1 MPPSPERGRW
11 PADLAEARDPY
22 LEDGVEDWGADTHH
36 FPRDDPYGHVGHAT
50 DGNGASP
57 YVDPWA
63 ADARAMD
70 DGPAPNGERAPRA
83 LRDGPLERAYDD
95 YFDDDDD
102 LEEVEAASEAT
113 RNALEWAVVLVG
125 AVLVALILRASLFQA
140 FWIPSESMET
150 TLLTNDRVLVNKI
163 SYRLHEIH
171 RGDIVVFER
180 PDDDP
185 GEIRDL
191 IKRVIA
197 LPGETVEATGGSIYI
212 NGQRL
217 DEPYLD
223 PGVITD
229 DFPPTVVPAGEIFV
243 MGDNRANSQ
252 DSRYFGTVPEE
263 RVVGRAFVLFWPVG
277 RVGSL

>member
-1 MPPSPERGRW
+1 MPPSPERGSW
-11 PADLAEARDPY
+11 PADLAEAGDPF
-22 LEDGVEDWGADTHH
+22 LEHDVDDWTVDSRH
-36 FPRDDPYGHVGHAT
+36 FPREDYYDQS
-50 DGNGASP
+50 NGTSA

-70 DGPAPNGERAPRA
+70 DRPAPNGERAPGA
-83 LRDGPLERAYDD
+83 LHDEPLQRGYDD
-95 YFDDDDD
+95 YFDDDEDELD
-102 LEEVEAASEAT
+102 EVEAASEAT

-125 AVLVALILRASLFQA
+125 AVLVALVLRASLFQA

-180 PDDDP
+180 PDQDP

-197 LPGETVEATGGSIYI
+197 LPGETVEATGGSVYI

-223 PGVITD
+223 PGVSTD
-229 DFPPTVVPAGEIFV
+229 DFPPTVVPADEVFV

-252 DSRYFGTVPEE
+252 DSRYFGTVSEE

-277 RVGSL
+277 RIGSL